1 MKLYIMRHGE
11 VELNVKKLLNG
22 RNDSELTKTGILETE
37 GKRREVRKLDIN
49 QIFCSPLA
57 RAKQTCDIVNETHV
71 PVVYDDRLMER
82 DTGHLMYMP
91 SSAVNNEV
99 FYDTSK
105 EVIYGDC
112 EGFGS
117 IRKRVQSFLT
127 DSYEKYEDKTIF
139 IVTHLDTCRAFYSV
153 IYHVAEVSKIVAF
166 HQGNSEIAAYE
177 IGKEVLQ

>member
-37 GKRREVRKLDIN
+37 LKRREVRKLDID
-49 QIFCSPLA
+49 QIFCSPLT

-91 SSAVNNEV
+91 SSTVDNEV

-112 EGFGS
+112 EG
-117 IRKRVQSFLT
+117 L
-127 DSYEKYEDKTIF
+127 
-139 IVTHLDTCRAFYSV
+139 
-153 IYHVAEVSKIVAF
+153 
-166 HQGNSEIAAYE
+166 
-177 IGKEVLQ
+177 EVLEKEFNHFSPIVIKSMKIRRFSS